1 MEPII
6 ERSGKRKKITF
17 IVEEAPQREDS
28 HGNGGGL
35 GRLIRLTAAGVAGY
49 ALYRSLAQ
57 RTGGSGR
64 NAIHVS
70 KNVTIARPVD
80 EIYRFWR
87 NLENLPRAMSHLE
100 SVRQL
105 PNGRSRWTA
114 KGPAG
119 TKIEWDAEI
128 LVDRE
133 NEIISWRSIEG
144 SDVPN
149 EGTVRFRDLG
159 GQRTEVKVSLT
170 YHPPGG
176 SIGAAVAKLFGEE
189 PSQQID
195 EDLRRLKNELESGA
209 SVGSTTGTTAA
220 TARTTG

>member
-6 ERSGKRKKITF
+6 ERSGNRKKVTF
-17 IVEEAPQREDS
+17 IVEEVPQRGESRRDGS
-28 HGNGGGL
+28 SGL

-49 ALYRSLAQ
+49 ALYRSMTQ
-57 RTGGSGR
+57 RAGGGGR

-119 TKIEWDAEI
+119 SKIEWDAEI

-144 SDVPN
+144 STVPN

-189 PSQQID
+189 PSVQID
-195 EDLRRLKNELESGA
+195 EDLRHLKERFEKGDM
-209 SVGSTTGTTAA
+209 VGTKTAMPAQTTV
-220 TARTTG
+220 

>member
-1 MEPII
+1 MEHHI
-6 ERSGKRKKITF
+6 ERSGRRKKVTF
-17 IVEEAPQREDS
+17 IVEEAPPRGGSSD
-28 HGNGGGL
+28 NGSGL
-35 GRLIRLTAAGVAGY
+35 GRLVRLAAAGVAGY
-49 ALYRSLAQ
+49 ALYRSLTQ
-57 RTGGSGR
+57 RSGGAGR

-119 TKIEWDAEI
+119 SKIEWDAEI

-144 SDVPN
+144 STVPN

-195 EDLRRLKNELESGA
+195 EDLRHLKERFEKGDA
-209 SVGSTTGTTAA
+209 VGKTAA
-220 TARTTG
+220 MPAQATR